1 MTGRR
6 GLTPETVVDAATAIV
21 ESDGMDALT
30 LTRVAHALR
39 VKPPSLYNHVA
50 GLDSLRR
57 AVTLQTFEDLG
68 RRLGAAAMGRSGRD
82 ALQAIAAEVR
92 AYATTHPGLYELTTR
107 ARPEDD
113 EYAAAS
119 MRPVEPV
126 LAILRGYDM
135 NDDEAIHAARALRS
149 ALHGFVSLENSGGFG
164 LDVDIDESFS
174 WLVQRLAGMFEPH
187 AAENSNAVAPS
198 SP

>member
-1 MTGRR
+1 MTARR
-6 GLTPETVVDAATAIV
+6 GLTPETVVESATAIV

-30 LTRVAHALR
+30 LTRVARALG

-57 AVTLQTFEDLG
+57 AVTLQAFEDLG
-68 RRLGAAAMGRSGRD
+68 RRLGAAAMGRSGRE

-92 AYATTHPGLYELTTR
+92 SYATAHPGLYELTTR
-107 ARPEDD
+107 ARPDD
-113 EYAAAS
+113 EEYVTAS

-135 NDDEAIHAARALRS
+135 NDEEAIHAARALRS

-164 LDVDIDESFS
+164 LDVDVDESFS
-174 WLVQRLAGMFEPH
+174 WLVDRFADLFDPH
-187 AAENSNAVAPS
+187 AIENARAVAPS